1 MTLASVAEACQQKA
15 TAPVRDR
22 RDRRLNVVVVTTAN
36 GRGGA
41 GRAANRLHHAF
52 RAHEQLRSTML
63 VAPGRNITGDPAVE
77 TVDLAD
83 IQGLGARS
91 RWAEGRRL
99 LANRWRYRFRPKGF
113 EPFQDDRTPD
123 GEALLPHLDDID
135 VTHLHWVTRFI
146 SVETLQKLA
155 ERTPLLWTLHD
166 MLPFTGG
173 CHYDHGCGRWLE
185 GCGACPQL
193 GSIKVLDVSAETWRR
208 KRDALASIPTHRLR
222 FVTPSRWLRDQV
234 QKSPLLRRF
243 SVTVIPNAIDLERY
257 RPRNRRATRAELGL
271 PADRKL
277 LLFVAADLSSMRKGG
292 QFLQR
297 AMACLSDA
305 ADVDLVAV
313 GDGRVPIDHPRVHRL
328 GAVDDE
334 ERLAKIFSAVDLF
347 ILPSLQDNLPN
358 TMVEALASAT
368 PVVAFDAGGIPDFVR
383 PNETGALV
391 PVEDGKALGEA
402 AKALL
407 AAPGEL
413 DELGRNGRLLVEREC
428 NARIAADRYVQEF
441 LTLSVACSSKVQ
453 AA

>member
-1 MTLASVAEACQQKA
+1 MAAISERQQEITASARGRLKVA
-15 TAPVRDR
+15 VI
-22 RDRRLNVVVVTTAN
+22 TTAN

-52 RAHEQLRSTML
+52 CGHENLRSTML
-63 VAPGRNITGDPAVE
+63 VAPGRNVTGDTAVE
-77 TVDLAD
+77 TVDLAE

-91 RWAEGRRL
+91 RWSECRRL
-99 LANRWRYRFRPKGF
+99 VANRWRYRFRPKGF

-123 GEALLPHLDDID
+123 GEALLPRLDDID

-146 SVETLQKLA
+146 SVETLPKLA

-193 GSIKVLDVSAETWRR
+193 GSTKDRDVSAETWQR
-208 KRDALASIPTHRLR
+208 KQSALASIPAHRLR

-234 QKSPLLRRF
+234 QASPLLRRF
-243 SVTVIPNAIDLERY
+243 SVNVIPNAIDLERY
-257 RPRNRRATRAELGL
+257 RPRDRRATRAEIGL
-271 PADRKL
+271 PLDRKL
-277 LLFVAADLSSMRKGG
+277 LLFAAADLSSMRKGG
-292 QFLQR
+292 RFLQH
-297 AMACLSDA
+297 AMARLLDVA
-305 ADVDLVAV
+305 AVDLVAV
-313 GDGRVPIDHPRVHRL
+313 GDGRVPIDHPRVHQL
-328 GAVDDE
+328 GAVADE

-358 TMVEALASAT
+358 TMLEALASAT
-368 PVVAFDAGGIPDFVR
+368 PVVAFDVGGIPDFVR
-383 PNETGALV
+383 PNETGALA
-391 PVEDGKALGEA
+391 PVEDGEALGEA

-407 AAPGEL
+407 AAPSQLE
-413 DELGRNGRLLVEREC
+413 ELGRNGRRLVEREC
-428 NARIAADRYVQEF
+428 SARIAADRYVQEF
-441 LTLSVACSSKVQ
+441 QTLSAACSGKVE